1 MRIEYHPETVNDLNA
16 AILFYDEQLSG
27 LGIEFRTEIYETIER
42 IIADPHLHRVIRSDI
57 RRCFVHRF
65 PFSIL
70 YRIVDN
76 DLLRILVIRHHRR
89 HPEFGI
95 QRNET

>member
-1 MRIEYHPETVNDLNA
+1 MKVEYHPDTVTDLNDA
-16 AILFYDEQLSG
+16 VSYYNERLSG
-27 LGIEFRTEIYETIER
+27 LGDEFRSEIHDTIAR
-42 IIADPHLHRVIRSDI
+42 IIDSPDQHRVIQFNI

-70 YRIVDN
+70 YRIVDD
-76 DLLRILVIRHHRR
+76 DLIRILVIRHHKR

-95 QRNET
+95 QRGET

>member
-1 MRIEYHPETVNDLNA
+1 MKLEFHPETVGDLNDA
-16 AILFYDEQLSG
+16 VSFYDEQLEG
-27 LGIEFRTEIYETIER
+27 LGSEFRLEIYNTIGR
-42 IIADPHLHRVIRSDI
+42 IVKDPYLHQVIEQGI
-57 RRCFVHRF
+57 RRCFVRRF

-70 YRIVDN
+70 YRIVDEKI
-76 DLLRILVIRHHRR
+76 LRVLVIRHHRR

>member
-1 MRIEYHPETVNDLNA
+1 MRVEYHPETVNDLNDA
-16 AILFYDEQLSG
+16 TAYYDKQHPG
-27 LGIEFRTEIYETIER
+27 LGAEFRAEIYETIDR
-42 IIADPHLHRVIRSDI
+42 IVAGPLLHRTIRFDL

-76 DLLRILVIRHHRR
+76 DVLRILVIRHHRR

-95 QRNET
+95 QRDET

>member
-1 MRIEYHPETVNDLNA
+1 MRVEYHPETINDLND
-16 AILFYDEQLSG
+16 AISYYNEQHPG
-27 LGIEFRTEIYETIER
+27 LGAEYRSEIYQTIDR
-42 IIADPHLHRVIRSDI
+42 ITDDPHIHRTIRLNI

-70 YRIVDN
+70 YRIVDD

-95 QRNET
+95 RRNET

>member
-1 MRIEYHPETVNDLNA
+1 MKLEFHPETVGDLNV
-16 AILFYDEQLSG
+16 EQG
-27 LGIEFRTEIYETIER
+27 
-42 IIADPHLHRVIRSDI
+42 I
-57 RRCFVHRF
+57 RRYFVHRF

-70 YRIVDN
+70 YRIVDEKI
-76 DLLRILVIRHHRR
+76 LRVLVIRHHRR

>member
-1 MRIEYHPETVNDLNA
+1 MKLEFHPETVGNLNDA
-16 AILFYDEQLSG
+16 VSFYDEQLEG
-27 LGIEFRTEIYETIER
+27 LGSEFRLEIYNTIGR
-42 IIADPHLHRVIRSDI
+42 IVEDPYLHRVIEQDI

-70 YRIVDN
+70 YRIVDEKI
-76 DLLRILVIRHHRR
+76 LRVLVIRHHRR